1 MTLDHVLI
9 NLGAQKNYY
18 GLFRSF
24 IAGLLQKKINSCI
37 ISIFKAS
44 VIKTVLLHRS
54 KKIGTVAIAVLC
66 TSLLSTWAPERITK
80 TTNQKLW
87 NVRQNCVHLSKA
99 AWLSSI
105 NKAGYA
111 ETLQPSLAAARPLWT
126 TSWGA
131 LKLTGQRSQH
141 ADQRISPSKQ
151 RMPSCDPS
159 DQVLA
164 FPPDKLLLK
173 MASMSARTPSPDA

>member
-1 MTLDHVLI
+1 MHV
-9 NLGAQKNYY
+9 
-18 GLFRSF
+18 
-24 IAGLLQKKINSCI
+24 SC
-37 ISIFKAS
+37 
-44 VIKTVLLHRS
+44 
-54 KKIGTVAIAVLC
+54 
-66 TSLLSTWAPERITK
+66 WAPERITK

-87 NVRQNCVHLSKA
+87 NERQNCLHLSKA

-105 NKAGYA
+105 NKAGHA
-111 ETLQPSLAAARPLWT
+111 ETLQPSLAAARPPWT

-151 RMPSCDPS
+151 RMPSCDPP

-173 MASMSARTPSPDA
+173 TASMSARTPSPDAPRPRASVDESACANPAFSNITRSENRILLHSSLHEKQFLANSKRRTLWRSRRHKRFLLRKP